1 VNWIDNVS
9 EFAGP
14 RSPGTS
20 RPLPNHYRLLGLHPS
35 AGDQQIRRAYRDRSR
50 LYHPDTTKLPLPL
63 AQQKFQRLNEA
74 YGILSSP
81 ERRRLYDLSI
91 GYSRWSVV
99 QSQSPVTPNPA
110 ALHRTEANS
119 TPHSTAASSVT
130 EQYERSAA
138 AYLDAT
144 DRPLSPGELFAL
156 FILGLTFV
164 GCLMIAIFVG
174 LHQSQL
180 VIPPESARELG
191 FVVPTLVQ
199 PNPLVNPALANN
211 APEEPVRLEA
221 QTLSSSTVHGSH

>member
-1 VNWIDNVS
+1 LGFFVS

-14 RSPGTS
+14 RSPGSS

-50 LYHPDTTKLPLPL
+50 LYHPDTTQLPLPL

-81 ERRRLYDLSI
+81 ERRRLYDLTI

-110 ALHRTEANS
+110 AMHRTEANS
-119 TPHSTAASSVT
+119 TTNPAAVSSVT
-130 EQYERSAA
+130 EQYERSAS

-156 FILGLTFV
+156 FILGLTFI
-164 GCLMIAIFVG
+164 GCLVIAIFVG
-174 LHQSQL
+174 LSQPQS
-180 VIPPESARELG
+180 VIQPEFARELG
-191 FVVPTLVQ
+191 FSVPTLTQ
-199 PNPLVNPALANN
+199 PAPSANDN
-211 APEEPVRLEA
+211 TPGEPVRLEA
-221 QTLSSSTVHGSH
+221 QTLSPSSVHGSH

>member
-1 VNWIDNVS
+1 MS
-9 EFAGP
+9 EFADP
-14 RSPGTS
+14 RSSGTS
-20 RPLPNHYRLLGLHPS
+20 RSLPNHYRLLGLHPS

-50 LYHPDTTKLPLPL
+50 LYHPDTTQLPLPL

-99 QSQSPVTPNPA
+99 QSQSTRIPNPA
-110 ALHRTEANS
+110 AMHRTGANS
-119 TPHSTAASSVT
+119 SRPFTAAPSVT

-156 FILGLTFV
+156 FILGLTFI

-174 LHQSQL
+174 LSQSQPA
-180 VIPPESARELG
+180 IPPEFARELG
-191 FVVPTLVQ
+191 FAVPTLVE
-199 PNPLVNPALANN
+199 PASRAPTN
-211 APEEPVRLEA
+211 APREPVRLEA
-221 QTLSSSTVHGSH
+221 QTLSPSSVHGSN

>member
-1 VNWIDNVS
+1 VS
-9 EFAGP
+9 DAVP
-14 RSPGTS
+14 AS

-50 LYHPDTTKLPLPL
+50 LYHPDTTKLPPL
-63 AQQKFQRLNEA
+63 LATQKFQRLNEA

-110 ALHRTEANS
+110 AMHRTQANS
-119 TPHSTAASSVT
+119 TGTPATIT
-130 EQYERSAA
+130 EQYERTAS

-174 LHQSQL
+174 LSQSSPQ
-180 VIPPESARELG
+180 ALG
-191 FVVPTLVQ
+191 
-199 PNPLVNPALANN
+199 
-211 APEEPVRLEA
+211 EPVRLDPPPFSK
-221 QTLSSSTVHGSH
+221 SSHGTIAPQRRYRTVQSSPALD

>member
-1 VNWIDNVS
+1 M
-9 EFAGP
+9 
-14 RSPGTS
+14 
-20 RPLPNHYRLLGLHPS
+20 PNHYRLLGLHPS

-119 TPHSTAASSVT
+119 NPYAASSVT
-130 EQYERSAA
+130 AQYERTAS

-174 LHQSQL
+174 SHQSQL
-180 VIPPESARELG
+180 VMPPESARELG
-191 FVVPTLVQ
+191 FVVPPLVQ
-199 PNPLVNPALANN
+199 PAPLANT
-211 APEEPVRLEA
+211 APGEPVRLEA

>member
-1 VNWIDNVS
+1 VS
-9 EFAGP
+9 NAA
-14 RSPGTS
+14 SAT

-50 LYHPDTTKLPLPL
+50 LYHPDTTKLPPL
-63 AQQKFQRLNEA
+63 LATQKFQRLNEA

-99 QSQSPVTPNPA
+99 QSQSPIAPNPA
-110 ALHRTEANS
+110 AMRRTQANS
-119 TPHSTAASSVT
+119 ATSPASVT
-130 EQYERSAA
+130 EQYERTAS

-174 LHQSQL
+174 LSQPQS
-180 VIPPESARELG
+180 VIQSEFARELG
-191 FVVPTLVQ
+191 FTRSLPHNAPNAVQ
-199 PNPLVNPALANN
+199 PPQAAK
-211 APEEPVRLEA
+211 EPV
-221 QTLSSSTVHGSH
+221 TLDRPPSSPSFYGTIAPH

>member
-1 VNWIDNVS
+1 VS
-9 EFAGP
+9 DADP
-14 RSPGTS
+14 AT

-50 LYHPDTTKLPLPL
+50 LYHPDTTKLPPL
-63 AQQKFQRLNEA
+63 LATQKFQRLNEA

-110 ALHRTEANS
+110 AMHRTQANS
-119 TPHSTAASSVT
+119 TGAPASVT
-130 EQYERSAA
+130 EQYERTAS

-156 FILGLTFV
+156 FILGLTFA

-174 LHQSQL
+174 LSQSSPQ
-180 VIPPESARELG
+180 ALG
-191 FVVPTLVQ
+191 
-199 PNPLVNPALANN
+199 
-211 APEEPVRLEA
+211 EPVRLDPPP
-221 QTLSSSTVHGSH
+221 SSKSHGTIASAAHRRYRPVQPSPALD